1 MRHTVPNTFHMIFI
15 DCCSFSFVTNIVP
28 LQLLPDFKGVFILLH
43 SSLTAF
49 SRRGLPGA
57 SLSGAALSDASLSS
71 ASLSGASLP
80 GAALPGAAL
89 SGASLPDAALS
100 GVSLP
105 GAASLTS
112 IS

>member
-1 MRHTVPNTFHMIFI
+1 MIFI

-49 SRRGLPGA
+49 SRRVLPGA

-71 ASLSGASLP
+71 ASLP

-89 SGASLPDAALS
+89 SGASLP
-100 GVSLP
+100 